1 VTRRNTRVHAAL
13 TASPRATLRRRM
25 GALLRWVE
33 HMTIGPDAGQAFL
46 TMGRHSYGSPRV
58 QAYAGN
64 DARARVGAFCSI
76 GADVEFLL
84 GGYHHPEWVSTFPAR
99 IMLGLPGAFEDGQ
112 PTTRG
117 DVVVGNDVWIGR
129 GAKIL
134 SGVTVADG
142 AVVGA
147 YAVVTRDVR
156 PYGIVV
162 GNPAREVR
170 RRFDDVRVDALLAS
184 RWWEWPLE
192 RIVESVPLLC
202 SPQVDA
208 FLERS

>member
-1 VTRRNTRVHAAL
+1 VTRRNTRVDVAL
-13 TASPRATLRRRM
+13 RAGPRATVRRRL
-25 GALLRWVE
+25 GAVRRWVE
-33 HMTIGPDAGQAFL
+33 HVTIGPDAGQAFL
-46 TMGRHSYGSPRV
+46 TMGRHSYAPPRV
-58 QAYAGN
+58 HAYPGN

-76 GADVEFLL
+76 AADAEFLL
-84 GGYHHPEWVSTFPAR
+84 GGYHHPEWVSTFPFR
-99 IMLGLPGAFEDGQ
+99 IVLRLPGAFEDGQ

-117 DVVVGNDVWIGR
+117 DIVVGNDVWIGR

-156 PYGIVV
+156 PYAIVV
-162 GNPAREVR
+162 GNPARELR
-170 RRFDDVRVDALLAS
+170 RRFDDARVNALLAS

-192 RIVESVPLLC
+192 RIVASVPLLC
-202 SPQVDA
+202 SPEVDA
-208 FLERS
+208 FLKRW